1 MSLIHPFLIPFP
13 LQVCDKFEVEEQ
25 EVWNSVLGGDP
36 HDQLQIAYHLI
47 IDNKRIADE
56 AAKLNVQ
63 DFFVAA
69 SPPMTPSSHKKE
81 MFPNP
86 KGGVHDGKRGGG
98 GD

>member
-1 MSLIHPFLIPFP
+1 M
-13 LQVCDKFEVEEQ
+13 
-25 EVWNSVLGGDP
+25 WNSVLGGDP

-86 KGGVHDGKRGGG
+86 KGGVHDGESRSFAVCGDVLSCVGGVA
-98 GD
+98 